1 MTALGLLVPG
11 EDAEDD
17 YPRLEQ
23 LLGSDVRIDLIR
35 ADPAGDPPDRL
46 AARTGELRLAG
57 ADSVVWASTTGAVA
71 AGWEGANGQ
80 VRVLARTAGLP
91 ASSTAFGFVHA
102 ARELGVTRVAV
113 VTAHE
118 DAAFTAFLRAGGV
131 SVICTAPLGE
141 DLAASVHPAAH
152 EDAQA
157 LVLPDTSARTV
168 SRLAALERQ
177 LGKPVL
183 TAHQVTAWEAL
194 RLTDRRV
201 NAPELGT
208 LFTREPVVQV

>member
-35 ADPAGDPPDRL
+35 ADPAGDPPERL
-46 AARTGELRLAG
+46 AARTEELRLAG
-57 ADSVVWASTTGAVA
+57 ADSVVWASTTAAVA
-71 AGWEGANGQ
+71 AGWEGAHGQ
-80 VRVLARTAGLP
+80 VRVLARAAGLP

-102 ARELGVTRVAV
+102 ARELSVSRVAV
-113 VTAHE
+113 VTAHG
-118 DAAFTAFLRAGGV
+118 DTAFTEFLRAGGV
-131 SVICTAPLGE
+131 SVVCTAPLGE
-141 DLAASVHPAAH
+141 NLAASVHPAAH

-157 LVLPDTSARTV
+157 LLLPDTDLRAVARLT
-168 SRLAALERQ
+168 ALERR

-183 TAHQVTAWEAL
+183 SAHQVAVWEAL

-201 NAPELGT
+201 NAPELGV